1 MTQLD
6 EIEKKTQSYLCEL
19 DSFACTLIDWEDDEE
34 SNEDSNEE
42 SGSDQSDET
51 DN

>member
-1 MTQLD
+1 MNNLD
-6 EIEKKTQSYLCEL
+6 EIEKKTQSYICEL

-34 SNEDSNEE
+34 SNESED
-42 SGSDQSDET
+42 SDQSDDT